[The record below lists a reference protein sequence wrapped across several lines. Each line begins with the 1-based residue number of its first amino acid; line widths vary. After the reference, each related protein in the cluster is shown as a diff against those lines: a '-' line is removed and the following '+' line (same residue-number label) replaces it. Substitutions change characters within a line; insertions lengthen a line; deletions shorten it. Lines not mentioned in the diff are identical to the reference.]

1 MGRAGC
7 SFDPCCSKMP
17 AVRSGCPPS
26 ASLSAHGPL
35 DGTPTPHCPF
45 VAARSMHLC
54 SIRTFCEVPSR
65 GTWCSGITSASHAEG
80 PGFKSQCLHGLFYQA
95 GAAASSLPMGVQL
108 FDMCFSDSTCVLR
121 LRTWLKAVA
130 AWDARGAASIP
141 AALRCQPCAQAAHP
155 VQACRRMACWMAHR
169 PHTAHLLRP
178 GQCISAL

>member
-1 MGRAGC
+1 MSTGDRDPEPGPHAAGLRLAALHHFFSLPPMASSRSLC
-7 SFDPCCSKMP
+7 MSTLPAPLCLYIANDFSFSHSP
-17 AVRSGCPPS
+17 
-26 ASLSAHGPL
+26 
-35 DGTPTPHCPF
+35 
-45 VAARSMHLC
+45 
-54 SIRTFCEVPSR
+54 R

-80 PGFKSQCLHGLFYQA
+80 PGFKSQRVHGLFYQA

>member
-80 PGFKSQCLHGLFYQA
+80 PGFKSQCVHAWWCQYSWSA
-95 GAAASSLPMGVQL
+95 GN
-108 FDMCFSDSTCVLR
+108 T
-121 LRTWLKAVA
+121 
-130 AWDARGAASIP
+130 ARSRWG
-141 AALRCQPCAQAAHP
+141 
-155 VQACRRMACWMAHR
+155 
-169 PHTAHLLRP
+169 RP
-178 GQCISAL
+178 GKSLSAPPYDHLILAVQWRAEPGCLIIADGGQRHPGGAGLATGGTMQ

>member
-1 MGRAGC
+1 MPMRWHCALIPMGEAWHCIFSLWQVAGMRV
-7 SFDPCCSKMP
+7 FGAPLFKGAVFKTTSK
-17 AVRSGCPPS
+17 
-26 ASLSAHGPL
+26 
-35 DGTPTPHCPF
+35 
-45 VAARSMHLC
+45 
-54 SIRTFCEVPSR
+54 
-65 GTWCSGITSASHAEG
+65 GTWCCGIASASHAEG
-80 PGFKSQCLHGLFYQA
+80 PGFKSQCVHGLFYQA
-95 GAAASSLPMGVQL
+95 GTAASSLPMGVQL